1 MKRLPIGND
10 EFREIREQDYYYVDK
25 SMLIADFL
33 AAGDKV
39 TLIARPRRFGKTLN
53 MTMVREFFDIN
64 VNSKA
69 IFQGLSIM
77 DSEYFNQLNS
87 RPVIYMSFRNCKGK
101 DMDFLAYQ
109 IRVELSR
116 EFNRFD
122 EILGDLL
129 QVETYA
135 VRQFKQMLQMLEER
149 DLSPKYM
156 TTALADLTRVIREHY
171 GIAPL
176 LLIDEYDQPI
186 ISSYEHGY
194 HEEMGDFFSVF
205 YGAGLKGNPD
215 LGQAIMTGIQRV
227 AKESIFSQ
235 LNNPKIYTVMTER
248 YSGYFGLTKAET
260 EQLLKYYGW
269 ELNSRVRN
277 MYDGYRFADKEVYNP
292 WSVLNYADSGYL
304 DNYWVNTS
312 SNYLIRQAL
321 EMAGR
326 GFWDEFDK
334 LAAGASTTV
343 WLNLDT
349 SYTERESNYS
359 LWGLLVNAGYVTI
372 VERIDANSA
381 TIRIPNEEVM
391 SEFLILVSEM
401 AGIESQSLSEMF
413 YALTHKDFKKF
424 IDIYQNLVIT
434 STSYMDAKENA
445 YHMLFL
451 GMCMTLRGSYQVS
464 SNLETGTGRSDI
476 ILKALKTSLPNVII
490 EFKQGRNM
498 EELRELALQQI
509 IEQKYYAGLS
519 GEVLCIGLAHD
530 KKRCSVAYKVFMPE
544 NSN

>member
-10 EFREIREQDYYYVDK
+10 EFREIREQDYYYVD
-25 SMLIADFL
+25 
-33 AAGDKV
+33 
-39 TLIARPRRFGKTLN
+39 
-53 MTMVREFFDIN
+53 
-64 VNSKA
+64 SKA
-69 IFQGLSIM
+69 IFQGLGIM

-135 VRQFKQMLQMLEER
+135 VRQFKQMLHMLEER

-235 LNNPKIYTVMTER
+235 LNNPKIHTVMTER

-424 IDIYQNLVIT
+424 MDIYQNLVIT
-434 STSYMDAKENA
+434 STSYVDAKENA